1 MAWGFIGLSALIGIG
16 LGGLLGLVIYQLYY
30 SFLIHQAQAE
40 VAEIQQESR
49 DHKTAIQEDEKE
61 QMQAIELELWT
72 KYEPDMIKFEEKIEN
87 LTDIQNEQK
96 TKHERISR
104 EMQKRRSD
112 LENTFRS
119 KRQVFQ
125 KIESRIQN
133 KQNEGK
139 SFQKDMAT
147 TLLNRLGRNYDE
159 AMQQQTE
166 QMIAEATTDS
176 HKMIERQVENVQMHA
191 EPMAKRLLDI
201 SIDRFARPYCAER
214 GIAPVYFPD
223 AHARKN
229 FCDSQGLNAKTVS
242 QLCGC
247 DLVIEDEMEMIGVA
261 GFDPVRRELTRRVLE
276 RLMKEKKTINPEG
289 IKRIYEN
296 IKTELFRSIQKD
308 GENIAR
314 EMGCQDFHPETKMML
329 GSLRY
334 RYSFTQNQHFHV
346 AEVGWL
352 SGLLAHELRANSKVA
367 RRSGVL
373 HDIGKAMD
381 HQMEGGHAMI
391 GADFIEKR
399 KESAEVTH
407 NVRAHHFDVAPNTD
421 EAFLLIAADAVSGA
435 RPGARRSTMETYN
448 QKVSELQEIARSFA
462 GVTDCFVLN
471 GGRECR
477 ILVNSRQVDDHKAL
491 EMSANIA
498 KRIEEECNYPGQI
511 RVVVVR
517 ETIVTESTRAA
528 N

>member
-1 MAWGFIGLSALIGIG
+1 MAWDLIALGVFLGLS
-16 LGGLLGLVIYQLYY
+16 LGGLLGWGLYRLY
-30 SFLIHQAQAE
+30 CSFIVLQAQSE
-40 VAEIQQESR
+40 VLEIQQESK
-49 DHKTAIQEDEKE
+49 DLKATLLEEEKE

-72 KYEPDMIKFEEKIEN
+72 KHEPDLIKFEEKIEN

-96 TKHERISR
+96 TKHERVRS

-112 LENTFRS
+112 LENTFRN
-119 KRQVFQ
+119 KRQAFQ
-125 KIESRIQN
+125 KIESRIEDKELQA
-133 KQNEGK
+133 KAL
-139 SFQKDMAT
+139 QKDMAT
-147 TLLNRLGRNYDE
+147 NLLSRLQLEHDAAVTKQADNMVLE
-159 AMQQQTE
+159 AQ
-166 QMIAEATTDS
+166 ADS
-176 HKMIERQVENVQMHA
+176 HKMIERRVEQVQSQA
-191 EPMAKRLLDI
+191 EQMAKRLLDI
-201 SIDRFARPYCAER
+201 AIDRFARPYCPER
-214 GIAPVYFPD
+214 GIGPVYFPD
-223 AHARKN
+223 AHARKL
-229 FCDSQGLNAKTVS
+229 FCDPQGLNAKTVS

-247 DLVIEDEMEMIGVA
+247 DLVVEDQMEMIGVA

-276 RLMKEKKTINPEG
+276 RLMKEKKAINPDV
-289 IKRIYEN
+289 IKRVYEN
-296 IKTELFRSIQKD
+296 HKKELFRTIQQD
-308 GENIAR
+308 GESVAR
-314 EMGCQDFHPETKMML
+314 EMGCQEFHPEIKMLL

-352 SGLLAHELRANSKVA
+352 AGLLAHELRGNFQSA

-399 KESAEVTH
+399 GEVAEIVH
-407 NVRAHHFDVAPNTD
+407 NVRAHHFDTQPNTD
-421 EAFLLIAADAVSGA
+421 EAFMLIAADAVSGA

-477 ILVNSRQVDDHKAL
+477 ILVNSRQIDDHKAL

-517 ETIVTESTRAA
+517 ETIVTESTKVA